1 MKYESMSHKCRW
13 CKHYM
18 PDDRYNGCVGWCNVK
33 DKPMSYDHECAD
45 AEKGTQHW
53 LSGKVV
59 VE

>member
-1 MKYESMSHKCRW
+1 MKDKCRW

-45 AEKGTQHW
+45 AEQGTQHW
-53 LSGKVV
+53 LSGKEVK
-59 VE
+59 E